1 MIYHLLKQNT
11 NMKNTIALI
20 IIGILIL
27 SFPSCSNKET
37 KQPIPQVGEAKI
49 MAVYIDSTGKKVPAI
64 MLRVIKEGIKY
75 DSIKKEKKIV
85 YDTLYGYEKVYVNG
99 VDSSGKPKYTIGY
112 FQISKDSVNTNVS
125 NIPLDSLTK

>member
-1 MIYHLLKQNT
+1 MRNT
-11 NMKNTIALI
+11 LALI

-37 KQPIPQVGEAKI
+37 KPPIPQVGEAKI

-64 MLRVIKEGIKY
+64 MLRVIKESIKT

-112 FQISKDSVNTNVS
+112 FQISQDSVNTNVS
-125 NIPLDSLTK
+125 NIPLDSLIK